1 MLPPKGPSCQEEVS
15 PGKVSWEKDYLVGH
29 RWTDGFFH
37 TEIGRNTLEAGTAVP
52 RHGGGGVR
60 YSRQLHVARM
70 LGAAGRGPWEVDEA
84 RAQGASCARLRSQGF
99 SLWAAWPGGG
109 QRAGIPT
116 VAPSGSWGE
125 AVLYWAWLRLK
136 PRTCWP

>member
-1 MLPPKGPSCQEEVS
+1 MEMGW
-15 PGKVSWEKDYLVGH
+15 G
-29 RWTDGFFH
+29 
-37 TEIGRNTLEAGTAVP
+37 A
-52 RHGGGGVR
+52 VR

-116 VAPSGSWGE
+116 VAPSGSWVGLYTILGVAEIE
-125 AVLYWAWLRLK
+125 AYNMLALMAVVPLRES
-136 PRTCWP
+136 PT